1 VSYRVLNE
9 LCIYAGVLLDDGED
23 IDDAISKAVDQITLM
38 KILPRIEGDEDMF
51 VLTDKEQIDTSKIN
65 NKLEQLQE
73 ILGKDSA
80 SGVKLEEMKERLK
93 NSSFTRFWP

>member
-1 VSYRVLNE
+1 MIGRGGTFLVSDRVEAILNE
-9 LCIYAGVLLDDGED
+9 SFFARPLF
-23 IDDAISKAVDQITLM
+23 
-38 KILPRIEGDEDMF
+38 EGDEDMF